1 MKIWRAKRCPPK
13 IYKHFFVE
21 PDKLNA
27 IRETAMDD
35 KHCYRSSPDM
45 ANAKKS
51 PNVLFSINIDY
62 IIPFLTVLNM
72 LLSTQIKL

>member
-45 ANAKKS
+45 ANAKKVQTFGFRS
-51 PNVLFSINIDY
+51 ILITFFHFSQ
-62 IIPFLTVLNM
+62 F
-72 LLSTQIKL
+72 